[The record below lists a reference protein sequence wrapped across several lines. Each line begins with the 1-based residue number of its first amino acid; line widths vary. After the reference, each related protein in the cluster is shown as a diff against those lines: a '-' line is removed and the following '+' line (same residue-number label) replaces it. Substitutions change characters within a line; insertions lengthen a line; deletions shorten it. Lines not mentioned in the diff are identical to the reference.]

1 MKKIFVSSLVLCIS
15 SIAFG
20 ADNDSER
27 TTTSSTFVRHREI
40 VKEEASD
47 LNREVVKPLIEE
59 TKKTYTTE
67 VKPVVQQTGTS
78 AVDAKNTIVETAS
91 NLNQLR
97 KKFRF

>member
-1 MKKIFVSSLVLCIS
+1 MTFASIFNDMVIVG
-15 SIAFG
+15 AFLLLG
-20 ADNDSER
+20 FA
-27 TTTSSTFVRHREI
+27 I
-40 VKEEASD
+40 
-47 LNREVVKPLIEE
+47 REVVKPLIEE